1 MDIGGE
7 GASVGPAGGEGA
19 STGPVGGDG
28 ASTGPAG
35 GGGVGES
42 STRSRETDIESRRS
56 IIAIQVGYVCINY

>member
-7 GASVGPAGGEGA
+7 GASVGPVGGE
-19 STGPVGGDG
+19 G

-42 STRSRETDIESRRS
+42 STCGRETDIESRRS
-56 IIAIQVGYVCINY
+56 IITIQVGCAYINC